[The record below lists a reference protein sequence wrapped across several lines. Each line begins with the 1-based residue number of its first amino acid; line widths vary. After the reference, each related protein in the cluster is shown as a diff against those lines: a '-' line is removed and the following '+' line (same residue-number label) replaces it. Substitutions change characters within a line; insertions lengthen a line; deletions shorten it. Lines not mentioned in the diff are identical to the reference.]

1 MTLTVFNVFAIFK
14 NWVKIVFNEH
24 TLINYNWSIP
34 LFKWVNMNK
43 IWRYLELSV
52 DKTGAKKNLIL
63 KYWKMQNA
71 FPFE

>member
-14 NWVKIVFNEH
+14 NGVEIVFNEH
-24 TLINYNWSIP
+24 ILINYSWSVA

-52 DKTGAKKNLIL
+52 DKTGAKKI
-63 KYWKMQNA
+63 
-71 FPFE
+71 

>member
-14 NWVKIVFNEH
+14 NGVKIVFNEH
-24 TLINYNWSIP
+24 ILINYSWSVP

-52 DKTGAKKNLIL
+52 DKTGAKKI
-63 KYWKMQNA
+63 
-71 FPFE
+71 